1 MGHINYICI
10 IENSLEIEY
19 TVNLTRQRL
28 GGHAWSGEKNKGR
41 EAYTYCQ
48 VQLGRINF
56 REHAESDL

>member
-1 MGHINYICI
+1 MHGQGKK
-10 IENSLEIEY
+10 
-19 TVNLTRQRL
+19 T
-28 GGHAWSGEKNKGR
+28 KK